1 VLPSAGG
8 LTLRGSDAS
17 IPSRARLTALE
28 QMLREDKSFELVA
41 AAQTVTAGALER
53 RAAVNGIV
61 NTTSTAVRT
70 AFTGLSSPLSKQL
83 MTVAKLVER
92 HAELGLKRQVFF
104 VGLGGFDTHSG
115 QLATQ
120 NTLFGHLGAALKAF
134 YDSTVAMGIADQVTT
149 FTLSDF
155 ARTMQVNTVGG
166 TDHAWGNHHL
176 IMGGAVHGR
185 TMYGQLPQLTAG
197 GPDDAGNEGRW
208 IPTTSTDQYAA
219 TLARWFGVTEERLAT
234 VFPNLKNFAQSNL
247 GFV

>member
-1 VLPSAGG
+1 M
-8 LTLRGSDAS
+8 
-17 IPSRARLTALE
+17 E
-28 QMLREDKSFELVA
+28 QMLREDKSFELIA
-41 AAQTVTAGALER
+41 SAQSVTAGALER
-53 RAAVNGIV
+53 RAAINGIV
-61 NTTSTAVRT
+61 NASSVAVGA
-70 AFTGLSSPLSKQL
+70 AFNGLSSPLAKQL

-92 HAELGLKRQVFF
+92 HGELGLKRQVFF

-134 YDSTVAMGIADQVTT
+134 YEATVALGIADKVTT

-166 TDHAWGNHHL
+166 TDHAWGNHHM
-176 IMGGAVHGR
+176 IMGGAVRGR
-185 TMYGQLPQLTAG
+185 MLYGQLPQLTAG
-197 GPDDAGNEGRW
+197 GPDDIGNEGRW

-219 TLARWFGVTEERLAT
+219 TLARWFGVSEERLLT
-234 VFPNLKNFAQSNL
+234 VFPNLKNFAQPNL